1 MALLDAYATA
11 AEYRAMVGDGST
23 GSDSTLDAQLLG
35 MSRLL
40 ERSLQVA
47 VGQWNAHTGTYVF
60 DGSGKAE
67 LSLRDRDGRAYF
79 LRSIDPD
86 LLEVDAD
93 LDGTYE
99 YTLDTGDAWV
109 RGLPENAAA
118 LSEPFR
124 AIELRPLSG
133 ALLTAFPALPG
144 CVRITGAW
152 AWAAVP
158 RAVKDLVIHR
168 THEVREALKA
178 GATMQLPSFEG
189 ALPMQPKT
197 AWLWHEA
204 ERLYGRR
211 LPGIG

>member
-11 AEYRAMVGDGST
+11 TDYRTLLGDGST
-23 GSDSTLDAQLLG
+23 GPDTTLDAQLLG

-47 VGQWNAHTGTYVF
+47 VGQWNAHVGTYVF
-60 DGSGKAE
+60 DGSGTAE

-79 LRSIDPD
+79 LRSIDND
-86 LLEVDAD
+86 KLEVDAD
-93 LDGTYE
+93 LDGVFE
-99 YTLDTGDAWV
+99 YTLDTNDTWV

-118 LSEPFR
+118 VSEPWR
-124 AIELRPLSG
+124 ALELRPLSG

-152 AWAAVP
+152 AWATVP
-158 RAVKDLVIHR
+158 RTVKDLVIHR
-168 THEVREALKA
+168 TQEVRSALKA
-178 GATMQLPSFEG
+178 GPTMELPSFDG
-189 ALPMQPKT
+189 GIPMQPKT

-211 LPGIG
+211 LPAIG